1 MSVTARLV
9 AFASQSFPRLS
20 SRILASSG
28 YTLDVDSFGPNAF
41 EVWDANTAERQ
52 ERAWAPLVRQAI
64 EGSPRE
70 DIAALFAA
78 LDTLAPTE
86 RTILE
91 TGCGGGYNSELIAHH
106 KPALAYTGIDLSPAM
121 IEIAR
126 RKYPLRQFML
136 GSATDLEFDDDWFD
150 VVMDGVVLLH
160 IPSWRAALREYA
172 RVARQVVILHGLT
185 LTDRPTTTFAKYAYG
200 QASRELVFNRD
211 EMLSECQELGMTL
224 RSVHPGDDYDLESF
238 IGIPSVSETWVL
250 QVSGR

>member
-1 MSVTARLV
+1 MSVTGRLV

-20 SRILASSG
+20 SRVLASSG
-28 YTLDVDSFGPNAF
+28 YTLDVASFGSDAF
-41 EVWDANTAERQ
+41 GVWDANTAERQ
-52 ERAWAPLVRQAI
+52 ERAWAPLVKQAI

-78 LDTLAPTE
+78 LDTLEATD

-91 TGCGGGYNSELIAHH
+91 AGCGGGYNSELIAHH
-106 KPALAYTGIDLSPAM
+106 KPALTYTGVDLSPAM

-126 RKYPLRQFML
+126 TKYPQRTFTV
-136 GSATDLEFDDDWFD
+136 GSATDLGFEDDWFD

-160 IPSWRAALREYA
+160 IPTWQSALREYA
-172 RVARQVVILHGLT
+172 RVARHVVILHGLT

-211 EMLSECQELGMTL
+211 EILAECVGLGMTL
-224 RSVHPGDDYDLESF
+224 RSVHPGDDYNLEAF

-250 QVSGR
+250 EV